1 MVILL
6 FTFLKIINPIFSGSA
21 PSFSK
26 TDIFVGS
33 HFIVGKISFSLLT
46 DIPDET
52 LKESIGIVSCL
63 IFELKTKERV
73 GVFLIFLVKTIE
85 MICFIIIYFT
95 YYYMYIFYER
105 YIIIIIFISK
115 YI

>member
-46 DIPDET
+46 DIPDIPDEI
-52 LKESIGIVSCL
+52 LKESIGIASCL
-63 IFELKTKERV
+63 IFELKTNILFKMK
-73 GVFLIFLVKTIE
+73 I
-85 MICFIIIYFT
+85 
-95 YYYMYIFYER
+95 
-105 YIIIIIFISK
+105 
-115 YI
+115 